1 MDEAADEGGGLGGR
15 ERGEEGGLVSKCKS
29 NHISYA
35 IRDSFLD
42 HQGRP
47 HGETTIATTT
57 THLIGV
63 HGNIQLPRE
72 NAIDCL
78 VQANAGRARGGH
90 KVIAQKV
97 AGSSGDDQDGMD
109 EGSCALGQD
118 GSADGQGGRTRTGG
132 RAAAGCVASPS
143 TASLGLI
150 HELVED
156 EGEAGGQDEAAS
168 RNDCHGPP
176 SLVLH
181 GVDGGLREEGQGKR
195 GRLTT
200 S

>member
-1 MDEAADEGGGLGGR
+1 
-15 ERGEEGGLVSKCKS
+15 
-29 NHISYA
+29 
-35 IRDSFLD
+35 
-42 HQGRP
+42 
-47 HGETTIATTT
+47 
-57 THLIGV
+57 
-63 HGNIQLPRE
+63 
-72 NAIDCL
+72 
-78 VQANAGRARGGH
+78 
-90 KVIAQKV
+90 
-97 AGSSGDDQDGMD
+97 MD